1 MVPDYERTPQLRASD
16 ADREEAADRLRIASG
31 EGRIDADELDE
42 RLTAVYGARYCSEL
56 TRMTSDITPPPP
68 TVVRPVFVAATPVR
82 RLNPY
87 AVGSLVTALLGFGWL
102 SWMFAIPLGHVALH
116 QINRSGGTQA
126 GRRLAILGLIIGYIG
141 LLSLLAFSGTL
152 AGGFNWD

>member
-16 ADREEAADRLRIASG
+16 ADREAAADRLRIASG

-56 TRMTSDITPPPP
+56 TRMTSDVTVPAP
-68 TVVRPVFVAATPVR
+68 TAIRPVFVTAPAR
-82 RLNPY
+82 KLNPY
-87 AVGSLVTALLGFGWL
+87 AAGSLITALLGMGWL
-102 SWMFAIPLGHVALH
+102 SWMFAIPLGHVALW
-116 QINRSGGTQA
+116 QINRSDGTQA

-141 LLSLLAFSGTL
+141 LLSMLAFTGTL
-152 AGGFNWD
+152 ARGLDWD

>member
-1 MVPDYERTPQLRASD
+1 MGPEYERTPLLRASD
-16 ADREEAADRLRIASG
+16 ADREVAADRLRIASG
-31 EGRIDADELDE
+31 EGRLDADELDE

-68 TVVRPVFVAATPVR
+68 IAARPVFVAAAPAR

-102 SWMFAIPLGHVALH
+102 SWMFSIPLGHVALH

-126 GRRLAILGLIIGYIG
+126 GRRLAILGLILGYIG
-141 LLSLLAFSGTL
+141 LLSVLAFSGML
-152 AGGFNWD
+152 GRGIDWD